1 MPRIIVQSQSAAQPT
16 EVTLSERIVAAN
28 LDSAHYRSQL
38 IERLLWAT
46 ADAEELETREAE
58 PHNAPIDESGF
69 TRPRFHEA
77 LGA

>member
-1 MPRIIVQSQSAAQPT
+1 MPRIIVETQSGAQPI

-38 IERLLWAT
+38 IERLAWAT
-46 ADAEELETREAE
+46 ADAEELETQAAEA
-58 PHNAPIDESGF
+58 PNASIDEPDF
-69 TRPRFHEA
+69 VRARFREV